1 MYEDPKSKISQ
12 LEKVLDARE
21 DKVTKRIKRHELHDR
36 ESNIPEDWDDAVTQS
51 PVRNVGLEVDANP
64 GFAGASLSQMT
75 ETKKGMSLAVKILIG
90 SIIFFVLALG
100 VVLYKFFIGG
110 NVVSGDNIAITVKAP
125 VSVAS
130 GEALSFEI
138 EVKNN
143 NSTALLAAD
152 LNVAFPAG
160 VVSAADLT
168 TVVKRNQLFL
178 GDILPGQTVKKNL
191 KVVLFGSENEKKN
204 LSMTLEYKV
213 AGSNSLFNKL
223 KTVSVLITSA
233 PVTLV
238 VSGPT
243 EINANQAVNLSVE
256 VTSNSTSVIKNL
268 LLKATYPFGFTF
280 NGSSPNPFTKNDTWL
295 IGDLAP
301 GEKRT
306 IKISGMV
313 SGQEGEERGF
323 NFSLGSQ
330 SASDTSLIDT
340 PFNSSFSSVTIRR
353 PFVSADISLNGDESA
368 EYVTGAGD
376 KIEAIVRWKNNL
388 PYKVSDVSIVIKMS
402 GNALDKSAVQ
412 VDGGFYRSLD
422 NTIIFDKTTDRTL
435 ASLEPGQSGESQFI
449 LRSFGASSVTGSGL
463 SNPVISMAITVG
475 GKTINSNTSA
485 QNILF
490 ADSRKI
496 KVTSNP
502 QLSAKALYYVGPF
515 SNKGPIP
522 PRAEVETTYT
532 VTWTVTNPLNNL
544 TGARVTAILPPYV
557 KWLDTVSPSLE
568 KISYDAGTR
577 QITWAVGNVSAGAGT
592 VSSAREVSFQVS
604 LVPSVS
610 QIGETP
616 NIINESTLSA
626 RDVFAGATVSDIFQA
641 VSTELTGDPYFRID
655 SSAVVK

>member
-1 MYEDPKSKISQ
+1 
-12 LEKVLDARE
+12 
-21 DKVTKRIKRHELHDR
+21 
-36 ESNIPEDWDDAVTQS
+36 
-51 PVRNVGLEVDANP
+51 
-64 GFAGASLSQMT
+64 
-75 ETKKGMSLAVKILIG
+75 
-90 SIIFFVLALG
+90 
-100 VVLYKFFIGG
+100 VV
-110 NVVSGDNIAITVKAP
+110 N
-125 VSVAS
+125 
-130 GEALSFEI
+130 
-138 EVKNN
+138 
-143 NSTALLAAD
+143 
-152 LNVAFPAG
+152 
-160 VVSAADLT
+160 AADLT
-168 TVVKRNQLFL
+168 TAVKRNQLFL
-178 GDILPGQTVKKNL
+178 GDILPGKTAKKNL
-191 KVVLFGSENEKKN
+191 KVVLFGAENEKKN

-213 AGSNSLFNKL
+213 AGSNSLFNKV
-223 KTVSVLITSA
+223 KVVPILITSA
-233 PVTLV
+233 PVSLV

-243 EINANQAVNLSVE
+243 EINANQAVSFTVE

-268 LLKATYPFGFTF
+268 LLKATYPFGFSF
-280 NGSSPNPFTKNDTWL
+280 SNSSPNAFAKSNTWL

-330 SASDTSLIDT
+330 SAADTSLIDT
-340 PFNSSFSSVTIRR
+340 AFTSSFSSVTIRR
-353 PFVSADISLNGDESA
+353 PFVSADVSLNGDQSA

-376 KIEAIVRWKNNL
+376 KIEAIVNWKNNL
-388 PYKVSDVSIVIKMS
+388 PYQVSDISIAIKMA

-412 VDGGFYRSLD
+412 VDGGFYRSFD

-435 ASLEPGQSGESQFI
+435 ATLEPGQSGESKFT
-449 LRSFGASSVTGSGL
+449 LRSFSAASVTGSGL

-502 QLSAKALYYVGPF
+502 QISAKALYYVGPF

-522 PRAEVETTYT
+522 PKAEAETTYT
-532 VTWTVTNPLNNL
+532 ITWTVTNPLNNL
-544 TGARVTAILPPYV
+544 TGTRVTAVLPPYT
-557 KWLDTVSPSLE
+557 KWLDTISPSSE
-568 KISYDAGTR
+568 KISYDSGTG

-592 VSSAREVSFQVS
+592 VSSAREASFQVS
-604 LVPSVS
+604 VVPSVS

-616 NIINESTLSA
+616 DIVGEAILIA
-626 RDVFAGATVSDIFQA
+626 RDVFTGATVTDAFQA
-641 VSTELTGDPYFRID
+641 VSTELTSDPYFRID